1 MQALIAQRLSIFWWT
16 MAVVAVPAA
25 YLSWRYLAMIGQ
37 GHIGDYAGKPARVLG
52 LLQAILRGPA
62 IGWRRFF
69 RHLFMDGLG
78 HRRLWQRSK
87 GRWFAHAAILL
98 GFLGLAILSFLAAL
112 AEHILLPLGLRYP
125 LIAALRDMDQPFMAA
140 LHESLGLIL
149 LLGGLMAG
157 LRRFFWLGFDL
168 PNEPPDVLALS
179 LLLFITISG
188 YPLESLRLLAQSLP
202 PAVARYSYIGWP
214 IAKALAPLS
223 LPWATWHFWVFQ
235 VHVLASI
242 VLFIYWPASKMM
254 HVIVGPLVG
263 ALGAAEAQPTR

>member
-1 MQALIAQRLSIFWWT
+1 MQALIAQRLTIFWWM

-37 GHIGDYAGKPARVLG
+37 GYVGDRAGESAGVLG
-52 LLQAILRGPA
+52 LLRAALRGPA
-62 IGWRRFF
+62 VGWRRFF
-69 RHLFMDGLG
+69 RHLFLDGLG

-112 AEHILLPLGLRYP
+112 AEHILLPLGLRSP
-125 LIAALRDMDQPFMAA
+125 LVAALRDMDQPFMAA

-157 LRRFFWLGFDL
+157 LRRFLWPGRDL
-168 PNEPPDVLALS
+168 PNERPDVLALS
-179 LLLFITISG
+179 LLLFITVSG

-202 PAVARYSYIGWP
+202 AAVARYSYIGWP

-223 LPWATWHFWVFQ
+223 LPWAAWHFWAFQ
-235 VHVLASI
+235 VHVLAS
-242 VLFIYWPASKMM
+242 VALFIYWPVSKMM
-254 HVIVGPLVG
+254 HVIVGPLVA
-263 ALGAAEAQPTR
+263 ALGAAEGQPTR